1 MVDEGAVPD
10 SVKLKKQGSL
20 RERIYADLRVRLQR
34 CEFGPDDRLVDVDVA
49 ATYGT
54 SRMPV
59 REALLQL
66 VNDGYLVG
74 TTRGFV
80 IPTLNL
86 DDIRE
91 IFEVRKLLE
100 PRAAAHAARDMD
112 EKSAL
117 TLTHAI
123 REARAAF
130 AEGEVERLI
139 MANIDFRTAW
149 LACVHNKRLA
159 TTIARFVDQVQTVRL
174 ETLRRSPTRQVV
186 IDGLEDLYAA
196 FVGRDPI
203 LAGDR
208 MAAFIVAAE
217 QAYFAARKSSTDLGF
232 DDSDAMRE
240 QAPERPRLKSVSA

>member
-1 MVDEGAVPD
+1 MAQNSGMPQNTR
-10 SVKLKKQGSL
+10 LKKPGSL

-74 TTRGFV
+74 TTRGFA
-80 IPTLNL
+80 IPTLML
-86 DDIRE
+86 EDIRE

-100 PRAAAHAARDMD
+100 PRAAAHAARDLD
-112 EKSAL
+112 HKAEKAL
-117 TLTHAI
+117 TKAI
-123 REARAAF
+123 GEARAAVE
-130 AEGEVERLI
+130 AGEVERLI
-139 MANIDFRTAW
+139 MANIDFRTGW

-159 TTIARFVDQVQTVRL
+159 TTIGRFVDHVQTVRL
-174 ETLRRSPTRQVV
+174 ETLRRTPTRQVV

-196 FVGRDPI
+196 FMDRDPI
-203 LAGDR
+203 NASDR
-208 MAAFIVAAE
+208 MAAFIGAAE
-217 QAYFAARKSSTDLGF
+217 QAFFAARK
-232 DDSDAMRE
+232 DAEFPIVVHEPTATLSHLR
-240 QAPERPRLKSVSA
+240 AVAG